1 MRQKDAKIAAERNLS
16 AYVFNIQLIEG
27 ETVSRHDEALK
38 RLEQLGFKVSPL
50 YCVSGDI
57 EDIIRSI
64 DEIGEKRGTFDYPI
78 DGAVVKV
85 NDFTQRA
92 LLGSTAKYPRWAE
105 AYKYPPEEKETV
117 LKEIEI
123 NVGRTGVLTPLAVL
137 EPVSLAGSV
146 VARATKGKRGT
157 PVYKNFKDF
166 FDYESAVKKIINGDK
181 HKSVMQAVSALL
193 KETREKRK
201 KKNG

>member
-1 MRQKDAKIAAERNLS
+1 MEEVD
-16 AYVFNIQLIEG
+16 
-27 ETVSRHDEALK
+27 
-38 RLEQLGFKVSPL
+38 RLEIPEYELLMKASNL
-50 YCVSGDI
+50 
-57 EDIIRSI
+57 RHI
-64 DEIGEKRGTFDYPI
+64 DEEY
-78 DGAVVKV
+78 
-85 NDFTQRA
+85 
-92 LLGSTAKYPRWAE
+92 
-105 AYKYPPEEKETV
+105 
-117 LKEIEI
+117 
-123 NVGRTGVLTPLAVL
+123 RTHEQAFL
-137 EPVSLAGSV
+137 SV